1 MNINNCPFC
10 GAEHSINTVND
21 NEDTTSYH
29 CSSCEHD
36 FTDEDYRHE
45 MLRKQVSAI
54 CSAFE
59 ADEKHPLSCVLEGT
73 VELHVDLFEVSQGL
87 SEFEKP
93 QVLSVFHDSEGIVWI
108 NTDSDDIIELDSILT
123 DSIEEILNWLKEN
136 YRIEIWKSE

>member
-1 MNINNCPFC
+1 MDINDCPFC
-10 GAEHSINTVND
+10 GAERSINIVDD

-29 CSSCEHD
+29 CNNCERN

-45 MLRKQVSAI
+45 ILRKQVSAI

-59 ADEKHPLSCVLEGT
+59 ADEEHPLSCVLSDT

-93 QVLSVFHDSEGIVWI
+93 QVLSVFQDSEGIVWI
-108 NTDSDDIIELDSILT
+108 KTDSDSVIELDDILT

-136 YRIEIWKSE
+136 YRIETMKI